1 MPGNRVVHI
10 RGNRLVHFQGNCV
23 VHVGGNP
30 TLRLHRAKGRTI
42 YRKFTWYRVDVHYA
56 LKEYPGPIK
65 DGSPGMS

>member
-30 TLRLHRAKGRTI
+30 TMLEKIRDHLSLLRATQVLMAEPYLSR
-42 YRKFTWYRVDVHYA
+42 
-56 LKEYPGPIK
+56 
-65 DGSPGMS
+65 